1 MLNRSIW
8 ALGLLLYL
16 SACNQQPTVLEGDTE
31 AAKGIFNSEEKAP
44 SASPAAEEHRVF
56 LIDTLAGSR
65 YSYLKVKEGEK
76 EFWLA
81 TLKTTYT
88 LGEEYV
94 FKQGIYKTDYYS
106 TSFERT
112 FDEIYLVSD
121 LRPAFSNPQKNA
133 LDQMFKT
140 TETPSAEKVEAITP
154 MEGGISIKE
163 LIQNADR
170 YVNQE
175 VILSVKVV
183 KINANIMD
191 RHWLHLKD
199 GSFDSFDLVA
209 TSQTAVPAGHTVN
222 LKAVLHKDVDF
233 GAGYSYDLILE
244 NAELIP

>member
-16 SACNQQPTVLEGDTE
+16 SACNQPTVLEGDTE
-31 AAKGIFNSEEKAP
+31 AVKGIFNPEETEANANP
-44 SASPAAEEHRVF
+44 TAAVHRVN
-56 LIDTLAGSR
+56 LLDTLAGSR
-65 YSYLKVKEGEK
+65 YSYLKVKEGDK

-81 TLKTTYT
+81 TLKSEYT
-88 LGEEYV
+88 LGEEYI
-94 FKQGIYKTDYYS
+94 FEQGIYKTDYYS
-106 TSFERT
+106 TAFERT

-121 LRPAFSNPQKNA
+121 LRPAFSTPQKNA
-133 LDQMFKT
+133 LDQMFK
-140 TETPSAEKVEAITP
+140 PAQAAAEDKVEAITP
-154 MEGGISIKE
+154 MPGGISIKE
-163 LIQNADR
+163 LIQNSER
-170 YVNQE
+170 YINQE
-175 VILSVKVV
+175 VLLSVKVV

-209 TSQTAVPAGHTVN
+209 TTQTAVPAGHTVN